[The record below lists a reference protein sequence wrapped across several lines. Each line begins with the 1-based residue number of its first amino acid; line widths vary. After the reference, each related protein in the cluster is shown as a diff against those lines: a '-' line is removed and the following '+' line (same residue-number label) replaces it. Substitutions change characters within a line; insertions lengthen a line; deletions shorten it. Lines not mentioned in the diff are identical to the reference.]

1 MEVLRV
7 DFDSAEALESHTP
20 GSSTNRRSAMDDAP
34 VWSRLF
40 RHFTLQAPLTNRLL
54 VRNT

>member
-7 DFDSAEALESHTP
+7 DFESAEALDTGNVSSS
-20 GSSTNRRSAMDDAP
+20 GSATMDDAP

-40 RHFTLQAPLTNRLL
+40 RHFTLQTPLTNRLL
-54 VRNT
+54 VRTR